1 MGNTTTF
8 GDVLEAAEK
17 LSLDEQETLI
27 EILRRRAIERRRDRL
42 AKDIKE
48 AEKEYREGKCKP
60 ASVDEIMKEI
70 LS

>member
-1 MGNTTTF
+1 MENTITF

-27 EILRRRAIERRRDRL
+27 DILRRRAIERRRERL
-42 AKDIKE
+42 SKDIKE
-48 AEKEYREGKCKP
+48 AEKEFREGKSKP

>member
-1 MGNTTTF
+1 MENTITF
-8 GDVLEAAEK
+8 GEVLDAAEK

-48 AEKEYREGKCKP
+48 AEKEFREGKCKP

-70 LS
+70 LF